1 MSGILKPARIKARN
15 PEPKSVPAHKQTAEP
30 LVCKE
35 PASSYLS
42 LLLSLPDAYLAID
55 GTGSVL
61 EWSPRA
67 AALFGWSASE
77 VIGRSAAELALPES
91 YQRKHPVGLP
101 AFVRLI
107 GRRGN
112 NAPIQNIA
120 INAAGEEF
128 SVELS
133 SILTSET
140 VATQRFLVLIKDI
153 SPRLIADERLAQAAK
168 MEAIGQLVSGL
179 AHDFNNI
186 LGIILGGLET
196 LEVQLKDPT
205 SRELVK
211 LAILAT
217 ERGNEVTRAMHAVA
231 RRRPAKQERVDI
243 NAALKELQPLLQQ
256 SAMPRVNVMVIAE
269 ASRPEVTIDVGAFN
283 NVMLNFVINARDA
296 MPQGGV
302 AMLYTQNINIRA
314 DDPVESI
321 DLEPG
326 EYVVLGIDDTGTG
339 MPPEVLARAM
349 EPFYTT
355 KPKGKGTGLGLAMA
369 YAFALQSGGALRI
382 RSTPGKGTN
391 IHLFIPLL
399 RDVALTDSGAHD
411 D

>member
-1 MSGILKPARIKARN
+1 MSHTS
-15 PEPKSVPAHKQTAEP
+15 EP
-30 LVCKE
+30 
-35 PASSYLS
+35 SYLA
-42 LLLSLPDAYLAID
+42 LLHLLPDAYLAID
-55 GTGSVL
+55 STGCVL

-67 AALFGWSASE
+67 AALFGWSAGD
-77 VIGRSAAELALPES
+77 VVGRSGAELGLPEA

-112 NAPIQNIA
+112 KGLVQHLA

-128 SVELS
+128 SVEL
-133 SILTSET
+133 TSVLASDSGT
-140 VATQRFLVLIKDI
+140 AQRFLVLIKDI
-153 SPRLIADERLAQAAK
+153 SHRLIAEERLAQAAK

-196 LEVQLKDPT
+196 LEARLKDPT
-205 SRELVK
+205 NRELVK

-217 ERGNEVTRAMHAVA
+217 ERGNEVTRAMQAVA
-231 RRRPAKQERVDI
+231 CRRPAKQECVDL
-243 NAALKELQPLLQQ
+243 NAALRELQPLLQQ
-256 SAMPRVNVMVIAE
+256 SATRTVDIMVIAE
-269 ASRPEVTIDVGAFN
+269 AARSEVMIDASALN
-283 NVMLNFVINARDA
+283 NVMINFVINARDA

-314 DDPVESI
+314 DDPLESI
-321 DLEPG
+321 DLDPG
-326 EYVVLGIDDTGTG
+326 EYIVLGIDDTGTG
-339 MPPEVLARAM
+339 MSPEVLAHAM

-369 YAFALQSGGALRI
+369 YAFARQSGGALRI
-382 RSTPGKGTN
+382 RRTLGKGTN

-399 RDVALTDSGAHD
+399 RDTTPTGSGAHD

>member
-1 MSGILKPARIKARN
+1 MSYTS
-15 PEPKSVPAHKQTAEP
+15 E
-30 LVCKE
+30 
-35 PASSYLS
+35 SSHLA
-42 LLLSLPDAYLAID
+42 LLHSLPDAYLAVD
-55 GTGSVL
+55 GTGCVL

-67 AALFGWSASE
+67 ATMFGWSASD
-77 VIGRSAAELALPES
+77 VVGRSSAELALPES

-112 NAPIQNIA
+112 KGPIQHLA

-128 SVELS
+128 SVEL
-133 SILTSET
+133 TSVLVSDVGAAE
-140 VATQRFLVLIKDI
+140 RFLVLIKDI
-153 SPRLIADERLAQAAK
+153 SHRLIAEERLAQIAK

-186 LGIILGGLET
+186 LGIVLGGLET
-196 LEVQLKDPT
+196 LEVRLKDPT
-205 SRELVK
+205 NRELVK

-217 ERGNEVTRAMHAVA
+217 ERGNDITRAMQAVT
-231 RRRPAKQERVDI
+231 RRRPAKLECVDI
-243 NAALKELQPLLQQ
+243 NVALRELQPLLQQ
-256 SAMPRVNVMVIAE
+256 SATRTVDIMVIAE
-269 ASRPEVTIDVGAFN
+269 ASRSQVLIDVGAFN
-283 NVMLNFVINARDA
+283 NVMINFVINAHDA

-302 AMLYTQNINIRA
+302 VMLYTQNINIHA
-314 DDPVESI
+314 DDPLESI
-321 DLEPG
+321 DLDPG

-339 MPPEVLARAM
+339 MSQEVLAHAM

-369 YAFALQSGGALRI
+369 YAFARQSGGALRI

-391 IHLFIPLL
+391 IHLFTPLL
-399 RDVALTDSGAHD
+399 RDTKAIGSGAHD

>member
-1 MSGILKPARIKARN
+1 MT
-15 PEPKSVPAHKQTAEP
+15 HKQNTEP
-30 LVCKE
+30 LVSIE
-35 PASSYLS
+35 PVSDYLS
-42 LLLSLPDAYLAID
+42 LLYSLPDAYLAID
-55 GTGSVL
+55 STGNVR

-67 AALFGWSASE
+67 AALFGWTAIE
-77 VIGRSAAELALPES
+77 VIGRSAAELELPET
-91 YQRKHPVGLP
+91 YQRKRPVGLP

-107 GRRGN
+107 GHRGDN
-112 NAPIQNIA
+112 VSTQHLA

-133 SILTSET
+133 T
-140 VATQRFLVLIKDI
+140 VLASNTDATNCYLVLIRDI
-153 SPRLIADERLAQAAK
+153 SHRQIAEERLAQAAK

-196 LEVQLKDPT
+196 LEVRLKDPT
-205 SRELVK
+205 NLELVK

-217 ERGNEVTRAMHAVA
+217 ERGNEVTRAMQAVA
-231 RRRPAKQERVDI
+231 RRRPAKQERLDI
-243 NAALKELQPLLQQ
+243 NAALRELQPLLQQ
-256 SAMPRVNVMVIAE
+256 SATRTVDVMVIAE
-269 ASRPEVTIDVGAFN
+269 AARPEVTIDVGAFN
-283 NVMLNFVINARDA
+283 SVMLNFVINARDA
-296 MPQGGV
+296 MPRGGV

-314 DDPVESI
+314 DDLIESI

-326 EYVVLGIDDTGTG
+326 EYVVIGIDDTGTG

-369 YAFALQSGGALRI
+369 YAFARQSGGALRI

-399 RDVALTDSGAHD
+399 REAGLTGSGVHD
-411 D
+411 A

>member
-1 MSGILKPARIKARN
+1 MT
-15 PEPKSVPAHKQTAEP
+15 HKQNTEP
-30 LVCKE
+30 LVSIE
-35 PASSYLS
+35 PVSDYLS
-42 LLLSLPDAYLAID
+42 LLYSLPDAYLAID
-55 GTGSVL
+55 STGNVR

-67 AALFGWSASE
+67 AALFGWTAIE
-77 VIGRSAAELALPES
+77 VIGRSAAELELPET
-91 YQRKHPVGLP
+91 YQRKRPVGLP

-107 GRRGN
+107 GHRGN
-112 NAPIQNIA
+112 NAQTQHLA

-133 SILTSET
+133 TLLASNTD
-140 VATQRFLVLIKDI
+140 ATQCYLVLIRDI
-153 SPRLIADERLAQAAK
+153 SHRQIAEERLAQAAK

-196 LEVQLKDPT
+196 LEVRLKDPT
-205 SRELVK
+205 NLELVK

-217 ERGNEVTRAMHAVA
+217 ERGNEVTRAMQAVA
-231 RRRPAKQERVDI
+231 RRRPAKQERLDI
-243 NAALKELQPLLQQ
+243 NAALRELQPLLQQ
-256 SAMPRVNVMVIAE
+256 SATRTVDVMVIAE
-269 ASRPEVTIDVGAFN
+269 AARPEVTIDVGAFN
-283 NVMLNFVINARDA
+283 SVMLNFVINARDA
-296 MPQGGV
+296 MPRGGV

-314 DDPVESI
+314 DDLIESI

-326 EYVVLGIDDTGTG
+326 EYVVIGIDDTGTG

-369 YAFALQSGGALRI
+369 YAFARQSGGALRI

-399 RDVALTDSGAHD
+399 REAGLTGSGAHD
-411 D
+411 A

>member
-1 MSGILKPARIKARN
+1 MPYLPKRPQLKAR
-15 PEPKSVPAHKQTAEP
+15 STDQYLAHEQRAEA
-30 LVCKE
+30 LVSKDLA
-35 PASSYLS
+35 PDHIS

-55 GTGSVL
+55 GAGSVL

-67 AALFGWSASE
+67 TVMFGWSDSE
-77 VIGRSAAELALPES
+77 VIGRSAAELLLPES
-91 YQRKHPVGLP
+91 YQRKHQVGLP
-101 AFVRLI
+101 AFVRLV
-107 GRRGN
+107 GPCGAN
-112 NAPIQNIA
+112 GSIQHLA

-133 SILTSET
+133 SVLASNTGT
-140 VATQRFLVLIKDI
+140 AKRFLVLVKNI
-153 SPRLIADERLAQAAK
+153 SHRLIAEERLAQAAK

-186 LGIILGGLET
+186 LGIIMGGLET
-196 LEVQLKDPT
+196 LEIRLKDPT
-205 SRELVK
+205 NQELVK
-211 LAILAT
+211 LAILAA
-217 ERGNEVTRAMHAVA
+217 ERGNEVTRAMQAVA
-231 RRRPAKQERVDI
+231 RRRPAKQECVDI
-243 NAALKELQPLLQQ
+243 NAALRELQPLLQQ
-256 SAMPRVNVMVIAE
+256 SAARTVEVIVIAE
-269 ASRPEVTIDVGAFN
+269 ASRSKATIDVGALN

-302 AMLYTQNINIRA
+302 AMLYTQNIKISA

-321 DLEPG
+321 DLKPG
-326 EYVVLGIDDTGTG
+326 EYLVLGIDDTGTG
-339 MPPEVLARAM
+339 MTPEVLARAM

-369 YAFALQSGGALRI
+369 YAFARQSGGALRI

-391 IHLFIPLL
+391 IHLFIPVL
-399 RDVALTDSGAHD
+399 RDVALSDSGAHD

>member
-1 MSGILKPARIKARN
+1 MS
-15 PEPKSVPAHKQTAEP
+15 KSLE
-30 LVCKE
+30 
-35 PASSYLS
+35 SSYLT
-42 LLLSLPDAYLAID
+42 LLQSLPDAYMAID
-55 GTGSVL
+55 GSGSVL

-67 AALFGWSASE
+67 AALFGWSTSD
-77 VIGRSAAELALPES
+77 VVGRSGAELALPES

-107 GRRGN
+107 GSRENRG
-112 NAPIQNIA
+112 PVQHLA

-128 SVELS
+128 MVELS
-133 SILTSET
+133 SVIVSET
-140 VATQRFLVLIKDI
+140 GAKQRFLVLVKDI
-153 SPRLIADERLAQAAK
+153 SNRLIAEERLAQAAK

-196 LEVQLKDPT
+196 LDIRLKDPT
-205 SRELVK
+205 NRELVK

-217 ERGNEVTRAMHAVA
+217 ERGNEVTRAMQAVA
-231 RRRPAKQERVDI
+231 RRRPAMQECVDI
-243 NAALKELQPLLQQ
+243 NAALRELHPLLQQ
-256 SAMPRVNVMVIAE
+256 SATWTVDIMVIAE
-269 ASRPEVTIDVGAFN
+269 AARSEVMIDAGAFN
-283 NVMLNFVINARDA
+283 NVMINFVINARDA

-302 AMLYTQNINIRA
+302 TMLYTQNINIRA
-314 DDPVESI
+314 DDPLESI

-339 MPPEVLARAM
+339 MSPEVLAHAM

-369 YAFALQSGGALRI
+369 YAFARQSGGALRI

-399 RDVALTDSGAHD
+399 RDTTPTDSGAHD

>member
-1 MSGILKPARIKARN
+1 MGHEQQLKHDEN
-15 PEPKSVPAHKQTAEP
+15 VEC
-30 LVCKE
+30 LVSHT
-35 PASSYLS
+35 PDSSYLA
-42 LLLSLPDAYLAID
+42 LLHSLPDAYLAID
-55 GTGSVL
+55 GAGCVL

-67 AALFGWSASE
+67 AALFGWSASD
-77 VIGRSAAELALPES
+77 VVGRSAAELALPES
-91 YQRKHPVGLP
+91 YQRKHQVGLP

-107 GRRGN
+107 EGRGN
-112 NAPIQNIA
+112 KGPVQHLA

-133 SILTSET
+133 SVLASDTG
-140 VATQRFLVLIKDI
+140 AAQRFLVLIKDI
-153 SPRLIADERLAQAAK
+153 RHRLIAEERLTQAAK

-186 LGIILGGLET
+186 LGIIVGSLEI
-196 LEVQLKDPT
+196 LEIQLKAPT
-205 SRELVK
+205 NRELVQ

-217 ERGNEVTRAMHAVA
+217 KRGNEVTQAMQAVA
-231 RRRPAKQERVDI
+231 RRRPAKQESVDI
-243 NAALKELQPLLQQ
+243 NASLRELQPLLQQ
-256 SAMPRVNVMVIAE
+256 SATRTVDIMVIAE
-269 ASRPEVTIDVGAFN
+269 AARSEVMIDVGAFN
-283 NVMLNFVINARDA
+283 NVMINFVINARDA
-296 MPQGGV
+296 MPRGGV
-302 AMLYTQNINIRA
+302 AMLYTQNITIRA
-314 DDPVESI
+314 DDLLESI

-326 EYVVLGIDDTGTG
+326 EYVVLGIDDNGTG
-339 MPPEVLARAM
+339 MSPEVLAHAM

-369 YAFALQSGGALRI
+369 YAFARQSGGVLRI

-399 RDVALTDSGAHD
+399 RDTTPTDSGAHD

>member
-1 MSGILKPARIKARN
+1 MSHTPD
-15 PEPKSVPAHKQTAEP
+15 
-30 LVCKE
+30 
-35 PASSYLS
+35 SSYLA
-42 LLLSLPDAYLAID
+42 LLHSLPDAYLAID
-55 GTGSVL
+55 GAGCVL

-67 AALFGWSASE
+67 AALFGWSASD
-77 VIGRSAAELALPES
+77 VVGRSAAELALPES
-91 YQRKHPVGLP
+91 YQRKHQVGLP

-107 GRRGN
+107 EGRGN
-112 NAPIQNIA
+112 KGPVQHLA

-133 SILTSET
+133 SVLASDTG
-140 VATQRFLVLIKDI
+140 AAQRFLVLIKDI
-153 SPRLIADERLAQAAK
+153 RHRLIAEERLTQAAK

-186 LGIILGGLET
+186 LGIIVGSLEI
-196 LEVQLKDPT
+196 LEIQLKAPT
-205 SRELVK
+205 NRELVQ

-217 ERGNEVTRAMHAVA
+217 KRGNEVTQAMQAVA
-231 RRRPAKQERVDI
+231 RRRPAKQESVDI
-243 NAALKELQPLLQQ
+243 NASLRELQPLLQQ
-256 SAMPRVNVMVIAE
+256 SATRTVDIMVIAE
-269 ASRPEVTIDVGAFN
+269 AARSEVMIDVGAFN
-283 NVMLNFVINARDA
+283 NVMINFVINARDA
-296 MPQGGV
+296 MPRGGV
-302 AMLYTQNINIRA
+302 AMLYTQNITIRA
-314 DDPVESI
+314 DDLLESI

-339 MPPEVLARAM
+339 MSPEVLAHAM

-369 YAFALQSGGALRI
+369 YAFARQSGGVLRI

-399 RDVALTDSGAHD
+399 RDTTPTDSGAHD

>member
-1 MSGILKPARIKARN
+1 MT
-15 PEPKSVPAHKQTAEP
+15 HKQNTEP
-30 LVCKE
+30 LVSIE
-35 PASSYLS
+35 PVSDYLS
-42 LLLSLPDAYLAID
+42 LLYSLPDAYLAID
-55 GTGSVL
+55 STGNVR

-67 AALFGWSASE
+67 AALFGWTAIE
-77 VIGRSAAELALPES
+77 VIGRSAAELELPET
-91 YQRKHPVGLP
+91 YQRKRPVGLP

-112 NAPIQNIA
+112 NAQTQHLA

-133 SILTSET
+133 TLLASNTD
-140 VATQRFLVLIKDI
+140 ATQCYLVLIRDI
-153 SPRLIADERLAQAAK
+153 SHRQIAEERLAQAAK

-196 LEVQLKDPT
+196 LEVRLKDPT
-205 SRELVK
+205 NLELVK

-217 ERGNEVTRAMHAVA
+217 ERGNEVTRAMQAVA
-231 RRRPAKQERVDI
+231 RRRPAKQERLDI
-243 NAALKELQPLLQQ
+243 NAALRELQPLLQQ
-256 SAMPRVNVMVIAE
+256 SATRTVDVMVIAE
-269 ASRPEVTIDVGAFN
+269 AARPEVTIDVGAFN
-283 NVMLNFVINARDA
+283 SVMLNFVINARDA
-296 MPQGGV
+296 MPRGGV

-314 DDPVESI
+314 DDLIESI

-326 EYVVLGIDDTGTG
+326 EYVVIGIDDTGTG

-369 YAFALQSGGALRI
+369 YAFARQSGGALRI

-399 RDVALTDSGAHD
+399 REAGLTGSGVHD
-411 D
+411 A

>member
-1 MSGILKPARIKARN
+1 MSHTPD
-15 PEPKSVPAHKQTAEP
+15 
-30 LVCKE
+30 
-35 PASSYLS
+35 SSYLA
-42 LLLSLPDAYLAID
+42 LLHSLPDAYLAID
-55 GTGSVL
+55 GAGCVL

-67 AALFGWSASE
+67 AALFGWSASD
-77 VIGRSAAELALPES
+77 VVGRSAAELALPES
-91 YQRKHPVGLP
+91 YQRKHQVGLP

-107 GRRGN
+107 EGRGN
-112 NAPIQNIA
+112 KGPVQHLA

-133 SILTSET
+133 SVLASDTG
-140 VATQRFLVLIKDI
+140 AAQRFLVLIKDI
-153 SPRLIADERLAQAAK
+153 RHRLIAEERLTQAAK

-186 LGIILGGLET
+186 LGIIVGSLEI
-196 LEVQLKDPT
+196 LEIQLKAPT
-205 SRELVK
+205 NRELVQ

-217 ERGNEVTRAMHAVA
+217 KRGNEVTQAMQAVA
-231 RRRPAKQERVDI
+231 RRRPAKQESVDI
-243 NAALKELQPLLQQ
+243 NASLRELQPLLQQ
-256 SAMPRVNVMVIAE
+256 SATRTVDIMVIAE
-269 ASRPEVTIDVGAFN
+269 AARSEVMIDVGAFN
-283 NVMLNFVINARDA
+283 NVMINFVINARDA
-296 MPQGGV
+296 MPRGGV
-302 AMLYTQNINIRA
+302 AMLYTQNITIRA
-314 DDPVESI
+314 DDLLESI

-326 EYVVLGIDDTGTG
+326 EYVVLGIDDNGTG
-339 MPPEVLARAM
+339 MSPEVLAHAM

-369 YAFALQSGGALRI
+369 YAFARQSGGVLRI

-399 RDVALTDSGAHD
+399 RDTTPTDSGAHD

>member
-1 MSGILKPARIKARN
+1 VGHEQQLKHDEN
-15 PEPKSVPAHKQTAEP
+15 VEC
-30 LVCKE
+30 LVSHT
-35 PASSYLS
+35 PDSSYLA
-42 LLLSLPDAYLAID
+42 LLHSLPDAYLAID
-55 GTGSVL
+55 GAGCVL

-67 AALFGWSASE
+67 AALFGWSASD
-77 VIGRSAAELALPES
+77 VVGRSAAELALPES
-91 YQRKHPVGLP
+91 YQRKHQVGLP

-107 GRRGN
+107 EGRGN
-112 NAPIQNIA
+112 KGPVQHLA

-133 SILTSET
+133 SVLASDTG
-140 VATQRFLVLIKDI
+140 AAQRFLVLIKDI
-153 SPRLIADERLAQAAK
+153 RHRLIAEERLTQAAK

-186 LGIILGGLET
+186 LGIIVGSLEI
-196 LEVQLKDPT
+196 LEIQLKAPT
-205 SRELVK
+205 NRELVQ

-217 ERGNEVTRAMHAVA
+217 KRGNEVTQAMQAVA
-231 RRRPAKQERVDI
+231 RRRPAKQESVDI
-243 NAALKELQPLLQQ
+243 NASLRELQPLLQQ
-256 SAMPRVNVMVIAE
+256 SATRTVDIMVIAE
-269 ASRPEVTIDVGAFN
+269 AARSEVMIDVGAFN
-283 NVMLNFVINARDA
+283 NVMINFVINARDA
-296 MPQGGV
+296 MPRGGV
-302 AMLYTQNINIRA
+302 AMLYTQNITIRA
-314 DDPVESI
+314 DDLLESI

-339 MPPEVLARAM
+339 MSPEVLAHAM

-369 YAFALQSGGALRI
+369 YAFARQSGGVLRI

-399 RDVALTDSGAHD
+399 RDTTPTDSGAHD

>member
-1 MSGILKPARIKARN
+1 MT
-15 PEPKSVPAHKQTAEP
+15 HKQNTEP
-30 LVCKE
+30 LVSIE
-35 PASSYLS
+35 PVSDYLS
-42 LLLSLPDAYLAID
+42 LLYSLPDAYLAID
-55 GTGSVL
+55 STGNVR

-67 AALFGWSASE
+67 AALFGWTAIE
-77 VIGRSAAELALPES
+77 VIGRSAAELELPET
-91 YQRKHPVGLP
+91 YQRKRPVGLP

-112 NAPIQNIA
+112 NAQTQHLA

-133 SILTSET
+133 TLLASNTD
-140 VATQRFLVLIKDI
+140 ATQCYLVLIRDI
-153 SPRLIADERLAQAAK
+153 SHRQIAEERLAQAAK

-196 LEVQLKDPT
+196 LEVRLKDPT
-205 SRELVK
+205 NLELVK

-217 ERGNEVTRAMHAVA
+217 ERGNEVTRAMQAVA
-231 RRRPAKQERVDI
+231 RRRPAKQERLDI
-243 NAALKELQPLLQQ
+243 NAALRELQPLLQQ
-256 SAMPRVNVMVIAE
+256 SATRTVDVMVIAE
-269 ASRPEVTIDVGAFN
+269 AARPEVTIDVGAFN
-283 NVMLNFVINARDA
+283 SVMLNFVINARDA
-296 MPQGGV
+296 MPRGGV

-314 DDPVESI
+314 DDLIESI

-326 EYVVLGIDDTGTG
+326 EYVVIGIDDTGTG

-369 YAFALQSGGALRI
+369 YAFARQSGGALRI

-399 RDVALTDSGAHD
+399 REAGLTGSGAHD
-411 D
+411 A